1 MAHIR
6 DPFLHEFEN
15 MSRNRSFPKAMLACS
30 ASRSLCSKW
39 PGVVEQW
46 EEPKTQSPKL
56 PKLSSEATEEAPAEA
71 SEEAPAEQPAPPE
84 AELTYAWQQTDAE
97 VKVYVSFDQAEDLT
111 DVTESQ
117 VQSEFGEWSASLL
130 INVDRG
136 AMLAAGGMEELPN
149 QGVLEVVVLLL
160 KLSQVRGSRPD
171 LCLVLM
177 SATMESE
184 KLVRYFGSPSSV
196 PVLSI
201 PGRTF
206 PAKTSDL
213 ELRV

>member
-84 AELTYAWQQTDAE
+84 AVQ
-97 VKVYVSFDQAEDLT
+97 KEDGTGAYLYIGLFT
-111 DVTESQ
+111 VLS
-117 VQSEFGEWSASLL
+117 
-130 INVDRG
+130 RG
-136 AMLAAGGMEELPN
+136 FWRA
-149 QGVLEVVVLLL
+149 QGLEV
-160 KLSQVRGSRPD
+160 
-171 LCLVLM
+171 
-177 SATMESE
+177 
-184 KLVRYFGSPSSV
+184 
-196 PVLSI
+196 
-201 PGRTF
+201 
-206 PAKTSDL
+206 
-213 ELRV
+213 